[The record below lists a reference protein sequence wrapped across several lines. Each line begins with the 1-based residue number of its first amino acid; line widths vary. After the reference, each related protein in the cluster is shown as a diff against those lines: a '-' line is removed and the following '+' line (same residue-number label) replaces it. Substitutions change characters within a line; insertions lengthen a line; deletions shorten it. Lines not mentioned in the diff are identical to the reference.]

1 MLVEVTAFFVSQES
15 SSYETKN
22 LRGMRTP
29 RLGNMAA
36 EATALRRES
45 PASRTLYICPD
56 YSSTAPAVF
65 YCFCSTSII
74 WKESC

>member
-45 PASRTLYICPD
+45 PASRTILYG
-56 YSSTAPAVF
+56 
-65 YCFCSTSII
+65 
-74 WKESC
+74 ES